1 MYIPSR
7 VQFFYKSALKL
18 ESAPIDQGKEVL
30 YKKIFQRG
38 VSLQVQSY
46 KSRYLGFMKGIY
58 EISEFVGLYM

>member
-7 VQFFYKSALKL
+7 VQFFFKSALKL
-18 ESAPIDQGKEVL
+18 EGAPIDQGKEVL